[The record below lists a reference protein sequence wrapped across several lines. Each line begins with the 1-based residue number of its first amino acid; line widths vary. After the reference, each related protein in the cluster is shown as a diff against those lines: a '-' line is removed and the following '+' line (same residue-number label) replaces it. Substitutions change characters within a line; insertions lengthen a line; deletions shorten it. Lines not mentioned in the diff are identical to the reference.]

1 MFSGLYS
8 IPGCLLFS
16 VQHTWM
22 FSGLYSIPGCL
33 LFSVQHTWMFTGLYS
48 SPYASMLPVEL
59 CLGRQTVQ
67 DHHAEDNYQ
76 GNGGTNHA

>member
-1 MFSGLYS
+1 MYTYS
-8 IPGCLLFS
+8 IPGCLLDCTAYLD
-16 VQHTWM
+16 VYCTV
-22 FSGLYSIPGCL
+22 YSIPGCL

-67 DHHAEDNYQ
+67 DHHAEDDYQ